1 MNKTK
6 PLENIVINPESGE
19 IEINPEPLIQ
29 ETEDRLH
36 NQGDMS
42 NRAHFLKHRKHGW
55 WPEEKRIEVAS
66 LYAAGV
72 VSSRDLARLTGV
84 PDTAIRTWRT
94 QDWWPELLEKI
105 HSTADND
112 IVSKFTKIV
121 DTSLEVIQDRLI
133 NGDHIYN
140 KKTGEIHR
148 KPVSMRDTA
157 AVTNTI
163 VDKRQ
168 LLRGKATSRT
178 EKVSVDARLLKL
190 AEEFKRFTE
199 AKEISPELKE
209 ITLDAT

>member
-6 PLENIVINPESGE
+6 PLENIVIDPESSE
-19 IEINPEPLIQ
+19 IQVNSEALIQ
-29 ETEDRLH
+29 EAEKRSH
-36 NQGDMS
+36 AGGFVS
-42 NRAHFLKHRKHGW
+42 NANHLLRTKKHGW

-72 VSSRDLARLTGV
+72 VSSRDLARLTGG
-84 PDTAIRTWRT
+84 PDTAIRKWRT

-199 AKEISPELKE
+199 AKEITPEVKE
-209 ITLDAT
+209 ITLEG